1 MKIQKRKK
9 GISLIALVITVI
21 VMIILVG
28 IVIAA
33 TAGDNGILNQ
43 SKKASEEHRSASTQ
57 EEKEMDDIG
66 NMNLG
71 TDNISGTISNMV
83 SGDIDISARV
93 ELQGTVDFNKTKY
106 VFSTSSEALGTSDST
121 KYSDGKIRTPISIV
135 KKAKPEGTYYLHVL
149 LVGKAGTKKEIISS
163 ETSTSQGKKDFDYT
177 GDVQEYELSA
187 GEYKLEVWGAQGGG
201 NSNYFGTGGQGG
213 YSIGK
218 IEIKKNINVN
228 IYVGQVGIQS
238 SSQNVFNGGGKS
250 SPGSDHDA
258 SYTGGGA
265 SDIRV
270 NSYSLYSR
278 IIVARWR
285 RWRWRMYIYV
295 ME

>member
-187 GEYKLEVWGAQGGG
+187 GEYKLEVWGAQGGDSQG
-201 NSNYFGTGGQGG
+201 YISQYRHSVGG
-213 YSIGK
+213 YSVGN
-218 IEIKKNINVN
+218 IELNNTET
-228 IYVGQVGIQS
+228 IYILVGGAGTYAS
-238 SSQNVFNGGGKS
+238 NTTSNGGFNGGGNGYCNHGRNTNS
-250 SPGSDHDA
+250 
-258 SYTGGGA
+258 GGGA
-265 SDIRV
+265 TDIRFL
-270 NSYSLYSR
+270 NNSLYSR
-278 IIVARWR
+278 IIVAGGGGRWT
-285 RWRWRMYIYV
+285 
-295 ME
+295 